1 MPSLIT
7 YSVTISSFTGKT
19 PCNGYYIYTG
29 LTHNIDDANYINGVE
44 MLIPI
49 STGYTFFVSLMDNIP
64 QMFVFVE
71 HCDGHINPV
80 PSSVP
85 KLQGGYQLA
94 LVDLRCSDCYFPC
107 AFNVN
112 VVQIT

>member
-1 MPSLIT
+1 MPSLVT
-7 YSVTISSFTGKT
+7 YSVTISNFTGKT

-29 LTHNIDDANYINGVE
+29 LTHNINDANYLNGIE
-44 MLIPI
+44 TLIPI
-49 STGYTFFVSLMDNIP
+49 SSGYTFNISLMDNIP

-80 PSSVP
+80 PQSAP

-94 LVDLRCSDCYFPC
+94 LVDLRCDDCYYPC
-107 AFNVN
+107 LFNVD
-112 VVQIT
+112 VTQLS